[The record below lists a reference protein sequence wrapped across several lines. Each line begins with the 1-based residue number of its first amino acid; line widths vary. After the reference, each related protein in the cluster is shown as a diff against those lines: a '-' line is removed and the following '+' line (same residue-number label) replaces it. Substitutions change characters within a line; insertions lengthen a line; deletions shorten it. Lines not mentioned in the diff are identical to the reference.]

1 MVHSHLPPQLVH
13 SHLPS
18 ATESRSSILPRW
30 FTFIYRP
37 QLVHSYLSSPSDSQS
52 STKQSWFIVIYT
64 HQVVHNHLPSSPGSQ
79 PSILPKWF
87 TVTYH
92 PKLVHS
98 HLPSK
103 AGSVIYPPQVVHNR
117 LPTTAGPHA
126 SNLPNWFT
134 ASYLPRP
141 VESPNLSSWFIAA
154 LPSRFSLMPC
164 ENLGPSNVA
173 PVGPSRG
180 KKPLKGKKC
189 TKRADFWKTKT
200 QISCS
205 VNSVKN
211 SPVCWYYLFLFN
223 DILSGSNYVASSHTI
238 FNIRMNN
245 ELVRMWQEKV
255 II

>member
-1 MVHSHLPPQLVH
+1 MVHSHLPPPAGAQPPTLRNRITVIYPPQMVH
-13 SHLPS
+13 IHLPS
-18 ATESRSSILPRW
+18 TA
-30 FTFIYRP
+30 
-37 QLVHSYLSSPSDSQS
+37 
-52 STKQSWFIVIYT
+52 
-64 HQVVHNHLPSSPGSQ
+64 GSQ
-79 PSILPKWF
+79 LSILPKWF
-87 TVTYH
+87 TVIYQT
-92 PKLVHS
+92 KLVHSHLHSPSGSQSSTILTWFTAIYPPQVVHS